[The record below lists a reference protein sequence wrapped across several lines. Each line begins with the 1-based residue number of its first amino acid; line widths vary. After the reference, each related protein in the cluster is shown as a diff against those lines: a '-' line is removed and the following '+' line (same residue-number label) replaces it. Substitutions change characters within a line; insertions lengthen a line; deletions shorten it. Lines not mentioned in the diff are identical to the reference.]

1 MTKRINYNFPA
12 EEIRKEIK
20 KRKGIINIV
29 LPESA
34 GFLEKIK
41 HELAQSILAYQQD
54 NHLTYEETAQK
65 LGLSLSQTME
75 ILRGNT
81 ATFAIDSLIG
91 YVDNLHIPFE
101 IKITNNQNQLNIRNS

>member
-1 MTKRINYNFPA
+1 MTKRNNYNFPA

-20 KRKGIINIV
+20 KRKGVVNIV
-29 LPESA
+29 LPENAS
-34 GFLEKIK
+34 FLEKIK
-41 HELAQSILAYQQD
+41 YELCQKILAYQQD

-65 LGLSLSQTME
+65 VGLSLSQTME

-81 ATFAIDSLIG
+81 AAFAVDSLIS

-101 IKITNNQNQLNIRNS
+101 IKITNNQNQLNIRNN

>member
-1 MTKRINYNFPA
+1 MTKKNNYNFPA

-20 KRKGIINIV
+20 KKKGVVNIV
-29 LPESA
+29 LPENA

-65 LGLSLSQTME
+65 LGLPLSQTME

-81 ATFAIDSLIG
+81 TAFAVDSLINCI
-91 YVDNLHIPFE
+91 DHLHLPLQV
-101 IKITNNQNQLNIRNS
+101 KITNNQNQLDV